1 MVQIEESH
9 FVENE
14 TVENNN
20 KKLICI
26 TLVIVWCITNM
37 PRRGSS
43 VARCTVAGC
52 SCEWIVV
59 SKNRHMYCNDHM
71 LQANALYAQYKA
83 ANAVALATFADD
95 ALDQAIA
102 LRQEYARRF
111 LDYEDTGAHRAY
123 IGILQRVRAFSVA
136 ASSVAASSVAA
147 SSVAAYRR
155 AAYNRWMMDSSYFSD
170 FKRVVGLR
178 SAAGGNL

>member
-1 MVQIEESH
+1 
-9 FVENE
+9 
-14 TVENNN
+14 
-20 KKLICI
+20 
-26 TLVIVWCITNM
+26 M

-43 VARCTVAGC
+43 DARCTVAGC

-59 SKNRHMYCNDHM
+59 SKNRHMYCSDHM
-71 LQANALYAQYKA
+71 LQANALYAKYKA
-83 ANAVALATFADD
+83 ANAVALDTFADD

-123 IGILQRVRAFSVA
+123 IGILQRVRALDLKN
-136 ASSVAASSVAA
+136 
-147 SSVAAYRR
+147 AAYRR
-155 AAYNRWMMDSSYFSD
+155 AAYNRWMMNSPYFSD

-178 SAAGGNL
+178 SVAVGNL

>member
-1 MVQIEESH
+1 
-9 FVENE
+9 
-14 TVENNN
+14 
-20 KKLICI
+20 
-26 TLVIVWCITNM
+26 M

-43 VARCTVAGC
+43 DARCTVAGC

-83 ANAVALATFADD
+83 ANAVALATFSDD

-111 LDYEDTGAHRAY
+111 LDYEDTGAHSAY
-123 IGILQRVRAFSVA
+123 IGILQRVRSVAAASSSVLAPSVAA
-136 ASSVAASSVAA
+136 ASSVL
-147 SSVAAYRR
+147 AAYRR
-155 AAYNRWMMDSSYFSD
+155 TAYNRWMMDSAYFSD

-178 SAAGGNL
+178 SVAVGNL

>member
-1 MVQIEESH
+1 MVH
-9 FVENE
+9 
-14 TVENNN
+14 
-20 KKLICI
+20 C
-26 TLVIVWCITNM
+26 M

-43 VARCTVAGC
+43 DARCTVAGC

-123 IGILQRVRAFSVA
+123 IGILQRVRSTASAAYRCCACA
-136 ASSVAASSVAA
+136 ASASRCCACAASAA
-147 SSVAAYRR
+147 SYSVLAAYRR
-155 AAYNRWMMDSSYFSD
+155 TAYNRWMMDSPYFSD

-178 SAAGGNL
+178 SVAVGNL